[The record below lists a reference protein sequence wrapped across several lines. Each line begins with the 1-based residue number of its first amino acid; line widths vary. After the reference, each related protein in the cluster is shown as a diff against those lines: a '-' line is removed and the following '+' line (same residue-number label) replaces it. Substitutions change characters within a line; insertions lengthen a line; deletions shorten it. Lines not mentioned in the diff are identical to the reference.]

1 MNLMLMKFSHLE
13 KIMNHHKNIQNIQV
27 EDTSTP
33 ESKSNV
39 ELIIEKYVQ
48 KRSEENYSFEN
59 AIVNKKE
66 YNNPSLLRNC
76 INVFKINEYGSNFDA
91 MEQIIN
97 NGGNSYKNY
106 SNMSTN
112 SRKRPRQ
119 EDNNEE

>member
-1 MNLMLMKFSHLE
+1 MKFSHLE

-27 EDTSTP
+27 EDTSTS

-91 MEQIIN
+91 MKDIIN
-97 NGGNSYKNY
+97 NSSNSNNNY
-106 SNMSTN
+106 SNMN
-112 SRKRPRQ
+112 INGRKRPRQ
-119 EDNNEE
+119 IDIDDEE

>member
-1 MNLMLMKFSHLE
+1 MKFSHLE
-13 KIMNHHKNIQNIQV
+13 KIMNHHKNIQNIQA
-27 EDTSTP
+27 EDTSTS
-33 ESKSNV
+33 ESMSAV
-39 ELIIEKYVQ
+39 ESIIETYVQ